1 MRAGIVDLK
10 RRIRAIQGESSPEA
24 AVHDRIDAVL
34 RMFAAE
40 ELGVLDTV
48 LTRWHQA
55 GHPDDSL
62 PDPSQLEAGDT
73 GLVVDGG
80 TKTLIATEEEWE
92 VFLRFRDRW
101 AEAGGSAAG

>member
-1 MRAGIVDLK
+1 MDLR
-10 RRIRAIQGESSPEA
+10 RRIRAIQGELAPETA
-24 AVHDRIDAVL
+24 AHHRMDAVL

-55 GHPDDSL
+55 GHPEDSL

-73 GLVVDGG
+73 GLVVDAGA
-80 TKTLIATEEEWE
+80 KTLIATAEEWE
-92 VFLRFRDRW
+92 VFLRLRSRLE
-101 AEAGGSAAG
+101 EAGDSSPG